1 MKLSLT
7 KKMIVNISTH
17 LQIRSNIAKQIT
29 LQRHHV
35 YSTLK
40 RRGNKQPFLCRF
52 NLEYT
57 WCACR
62 NLSKVL

>member
-40 RRGNKQPFLCRF
+40 WLRNDVEYNRDVFVGVRPLNK
-52 NLEYT
+52 
-57 WCACR
+57 
-62 NLSKVL
+62 VD